1 MGYDMEMEEYHE
13 DIELKKKC
21 KEELQKLADEMVQ
34 EAKNVREDYKN
45 NPSNLSGS
53 YIHIHENSP
62 YLAEKH
68 ERLIDFNKKDLVKKK
83 NS

>member
-1 MGYDMEMEEYHE
+1 MEMEEYHE

-68 ERLIDFNKKDLVKKK
+68 ERLINFNKKDLVKKK

>member
-1 MGYDMEMEEYHE
+1 MSEEAESVY
-13 DIELKKKC
+13 
-21 KEELQKLADEMVQ
+21 
-34 EAKNVREDYKN
+34 EDYKN